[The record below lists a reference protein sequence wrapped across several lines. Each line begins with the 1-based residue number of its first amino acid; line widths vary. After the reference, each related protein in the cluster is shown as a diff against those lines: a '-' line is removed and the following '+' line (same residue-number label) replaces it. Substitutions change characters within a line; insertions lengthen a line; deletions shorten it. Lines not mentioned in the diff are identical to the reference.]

1 MRFTGSNLRR
11 VRIGFDSALSDIQ
24 NMIATC
30 PDPDDP
36 EFAESF
42 DAYLRERDE
51 YKQLLARVDEAIR
64 KETK

>member
-1 MRFTGSNLRR
+1 MKFTGSNLRR
-11 VRIGFDSALSDIQ
+11 VRTGLASALGEIR

-42 DAYLRERDE
+42 DGYLRERDE
-51 YKQLLARVDEAIR
+51 YEDLLARVEEAIK
-64 KETK
+64 KESS